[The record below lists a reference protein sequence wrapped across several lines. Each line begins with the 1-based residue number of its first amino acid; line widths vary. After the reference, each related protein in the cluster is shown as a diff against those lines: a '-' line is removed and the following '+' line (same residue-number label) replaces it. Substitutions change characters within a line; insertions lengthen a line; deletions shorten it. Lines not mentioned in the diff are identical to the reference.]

1 MFWGIILPA
10 IYHFGYNSNII
21 RMKRSMVPVTGN
33 TTGRHKEQKRL
44 VSWVSVDNAPLP
56 KRHQNK
62 QFIDDS
68 NHKT

>member
-1 MFWGIILPA
+1 MFWGNILPA

-21 RMKRSMVPVTGN
+21 CMKRSMVLVTGN
-33 TTGRHKEQKRL
+33 TTGRHKQQKRP

-62 QFIDDS
+62 QFIVDS
-68 NHKT
+68 NRKT